1 MEKYRY
7 IRKTV
12 TWNHHRYEVRGKT
25 EQEACDK
32 LADLITTLKQGDL
45 ALAGSN
51 LTVDQWFAQWRD
63 TYKAP
68 SGLTPKSFGLYDEK
82 YRGYI
87 GPAVGHL
94 KLTEVRDLHL
104 QTILNTQA
112 GRSYSH
118 VSKLRMVMQELFRQ
132 ARRSRILLY
141 DPAEGLQLPESVKGT
156 HRPITNQERRHIL
169 ALAQTHPSGLWVL
182 TILYTGLRPGETAAL
197 LWKDIDFA
205 RNEIHVY
212 KAVESGTRAIKAPKT
227 PAGVRDI
234 PMRPELRD
242 RLLAARGA
250 PESPVFPSARGGV
263 RSANSLRRLWNAFA
277 RDLDLRM
284 GAKVRDG
291 EVVQHAIAP
300 DLTPYCLRHTFCTD
314 LQRAGGQGAHGPRQH
329 LRDGQHLYPPGPEGP
344 PLQHGEADPPGP
356 AGRRQAVG
364 GRWHCRER
372 QTCRRRSRRRNEGG
386 VRERSEEK
394 TTPEPVRARGWE
406 RWGTLLG
413 TREITSQSG
422 RRSTR
427 VYHHCR
433 WLQS

>member
-234 PMRPELRD
+234 PMRPELRG

-314 LQRAGGQGAHGPRQH
+314 LQRAGVPINVAKELMGQH

-344 PLQHGEADPPGP
+344 PLQHGKADAPGP

-364 GRWHCRER
+364 GWWHCGER

-386 VRERSEEK
+386 LRERSEEK

-406 RWGTLLG
+406 A
-413 TREITSQSG
+413 
-422 RRSTR
+422 
-427 VYHHCR
+427 HA
-433 WLQS
+433 LQVE

>member
-227 PAGVRDI
+227 PAGVGISPCARSCETASW
-234 PMRPELRD
+234 RP
-242 RLLAARGA
+242 
-250 PESPVFPSARGGV
+250 V
-263 RSANSLRRLWNAFA
+263 
-277 RDLDLRM
+277 
-284 GAKVRDG
+284 
-291 EVVQHAIAP
+291 
-300 DLTPYCLRHTFCTD
+300 
-314 LQRAGGQGAHGPRQH
+314 
-329 LRDGQHLYPPGPEGP
+329 
-344 PLQHGEADPPGP
+344 
-356 AGRRQAVG
+356 GRR
-364 GRWHCRER
+364 
-372 QTCRRRSRRRNEGG
+372 
-386 VRERSEEK
+386 
-394 TTPEPVRARGWE
+394 RARSFPRPGAGSAAPIACGGCGMPLPGTWTCAWGPKSGTE
-406 RWGTLLG
+406 R
-413 TREITSQSG
+413 
-422 RRSTR
+422 
-427 VYHHCR
+427 
-433 WLQS
+433 

>member
-250 PESPVFPSARGGV
+250 PERWSSTPLPRTSPPTACGTPSA
-263 RSANSLRRLWNAFA
+263 
-277 RDLDLRM
+277 
-284 GAKVRDG
+284 
-291 EVVQHAIAP
+291 P
-300 DLTPYCLRHTFCTD
+300 
-314 LQRAGGQGAHGPRQH
+314 
-329 LRDGQHLYPPGPEGP
+329 
-344 PLQHGEADPPGP
+344 
-356 AGRRQAVG
+356 
-364 GRWHCRER
+364 
-372 QTCRRRSRRRNEGG
+372 TC
-386 VRERSEEK
+386 
-394 TTPEPVRARGWE
+394 
-406 RWGTLLG
+406 
-413 TREITSQSG
+413 SG
-422 RRSTR
+422 RGCPSTWPRSSWATPT
-427 VYHHCR
+427 
-433 WLQS
+433 SP

>member
-1 MEKYRY
+1 M
-7 IRKTV
+7 
-12 TWNHHRYEVRGKT
+12 RGKT

-227 PAGVRDI
+227 PAGARDI

-291 EVVQHAIAP
+291 EVIQHAIAP

-314 LQRAGGQGAHGPRQH
+314 LQRAGVPINVAKELMGHANISVTANIYTHRDQKVLHSNMAKLTPRGQRAAAKRLGAGGTAERDK
-329 LRDGQHLYPPGPEGP
+329 LAAGDRDGE
-344 PLQHGEADPPGP
+344 
-356 AGRRQAVG
+356 
-364 GRWHCRER
+364 
-372 QTCRRRSRRRNEGG
+372 TK
-386 VRERSEEK
+386 EE
-394 TTPEPVRARGWE
+394 
-406 RWGTLLG
+406 
-413 TREITSQSG
+413 
-422 RRSTR
+422 
-427 VYHHCR
+427 
-433 WLQS
+433 

>member
-182 TILYTGLRPGETAAL
+182 TILYTGLRPGEPPPS
-197 LWKDIDFA
+197 
-205 RNEIHVY
+205 
-212 KAVESGTRAIKAPKT
+212 SGKTSTLPGMRSTSTRPW
-227 PAGVRDI
+227 R
-234 PMRPELRD
+234 
-242 RLLAARGA
+242 AARG
-250 PESPVFPSARGGV
+250 PSR
-263 RSANSLRRLWNAFA
+263 
-277 RDLDLRM
+277 
-284 GAKVRDG
+284 
-291 EVVQHAIAP
+291 P
-300 DLTPYCLRHTFCTD
+300 
-314 LQRAGGQGAHGPRQH
+314 PRP
-329 LRDGQHLYPPGPEGP
+329 PPGSGISPCARSCETASWRP
-344 PLQHGEADPPGP
+344 V
-356 AGRRQAVG
+356 GRR
-364 GRWHCRER
+364 
-372 QTCRRRSRRRNEGG
+372 
-386 VRERSEEK
+386 
-394 TTPEPVRARGWE
+394 RARSFPRPGAGCAAPTACGGCGTPLPGTWTCAWGPKSGTE
-406 RWGTLLG
+406 R
-413 TREITSQSG
+413 
-422 RRSTR
+422 
-427 VYHHCR
+427 
-433 WLQS
+433 

>member
-141 DPAEGLQLPESVKGT
+141 
-156 HRPITNQERRHIL
+156 
-169 ALAQTHPSGLWVL
+169 
-182 TILYTGLRPGETAAL
+182 
-197 LWKDIDFA
+197 
-205 RNEIHVY
+205 
-212 KAVESGTRAIKAPKT
+212 TRQ
-227 PAGVRDI
+227 
-234 PMRPELRD
+234 
-242 RLLAARGA
+242 RG
-250 PESPVFPSARGGV
+250 SS
-263 RSANSLRRLWNAFA
+263 
-277 RDLDLRM
+277 
-284 GAKVRDG
+284 
-291 EVVQHAIAP
+291 
-300 DLTPYCLRHTFCTD
+300 
-314 LQRAGGQGAHGPRQH
+314 
-329 LRDGQHLYPPGPEGP
+329 
-344 PLQHGEADPPGP
+344 
-356 AGRRQAVG
+356 
-364 GRWHCRER
+364 
-372 QTCRRRSRRRNEGG
+372 CRR
-386 VRERSEEK
+386 
-394 TTPEPVRARGWE
+394 A
-406 RWGTLLG
+406 
-413 TREITSQSG
+413 
-422 RRSTR
+422 
-427 VYHHCR
+427 
-433 WLQS
+433 

>member
-227 PAGVRDI
+227 PAGVSGISPCARSCETASW
-234 PMRPELRD
+234 RPVGR
-242 RLLAARGA
+242 RRARSFPRPGAGCAAPIACGGCGTPLPGTWTCAWGPKSGTEKWSSTPLPRT
-250 PESPVFPSARGGV
+250 SPPTACGTPSARTC
-263 RSANSLRRLWNAFA
+263 S
-277 RDLDLRM
+277 
-284 GAKVRDG
+284 
-291 EVVQHAIAP
+291 
-300 DLTPYCLRHTFCTD
+300 
-314 LQRAGGQGAHGPRQH
+314 GQGCPSTWPRSSW
-329 LRDGQHLYPPGPEGP
+329 
-344 PLQHGEADPPGP
+344 A
-356 AGRRQAVG
+356 
-364 GRWHCRER
+364 
-372 QTCRRRSRRRNEGG
+372 
-386 VRERSEEK
+386 
-394 TTPEPVRARGWE
+394 TP
-406 RWGTLLG
+406 
-413 TREITSQSG
+413 TSP
-422 RRSTR
+422 
-427 VYHHCR
+427 
-433 WLQS
+433 

>member
-132 ARRSRILLY
+132 ARRSRILLH

-205 RNEIHVY
+205 R
-212 KAVESGTRAIKAPKT
+212 
-227 PAGVRDI
+227 
-234 PMRPELRD
+234 
-242 RLLAARGA
+242 
-250 PESPVFPSARGGV
+250 
-263 RSANSLRRLWNAFA
+263 
-277 RDLDLRM
+277 DLDLRM

-314 LQRAGGQGAHGPRQH
+314 LQRAGVPINVAKELMGHANISVTANIYTHRDQKVLHSNMAKLTPRGQRAAAKRLGAGGTAERDK
-329 LRDGQHLYPPGPEGP
+329 LAAGDRDGETK
-344 PLQHGEADPPGP
+344 ED
-356 AGRRQAVG
+356 
-364 GRWHCRER
+364 
-372 QTCRRRSRRRNEGG
+372 
-386 VRERSEEK
+386 
-394 TTPEPVRARGWE
+394 
-406 RWGTLLG
+406 
-413 TREITSQSG
+413 
-422 RRSTR
+422 
-427 VYHHCR
+427 
-433 WLQS
+433 

>member
-314 LQRAGGQGAHGPRQH
+314 LQRAGVPINVAKELMGHANISVTANIYTH
-329 LRDGQHLYPPGPEGP
+329 RDQKVLHSNMAKLTPPGPTS
-344 PLQHGEADPPGP
+344 
-356 AGRRQAVG
+356 RRQAVG
-364 GRWHCRER
+364 GGWHCRER

-406 RWGTLLG
+406 A
-413 TREITSQSG
+413 
-422 RRSTR
+422 
-427 VYHHCR
+427 HA
-433 WLQS
+433 LQVE

>member
-227 PAGVRDI
+227 PSGISPCARSCETASW
-234 PMRPELRD
+234 RP
-242 RLLAARGA
+242 
-250 PESPVFPSARGGV
+250 V
-263 RSANSLRRLWNAFA
+263 
-277 RDLDLRM
+277 
-284 GAKVRDG
+284 
-291 EVVQHAIAP
+291 
-300 DLTPYCLRHTFCTD
+300 
-314 LQRAGGQGAHGPRQH
+314 
-329 LRDGQHLYPPGPEGP
+329 
-344 PLQHGEADPPGP
+344 
-356 AGRRQAVG
+356 GRR
-364 GRWHCRER
+364 
-372 QTCRRRSRRRNEGG
+372 
-386 VRERSEEK
+386 
-394 TTPEPVRARGWE
+394 RARSFPRPGAGSAAPIACGGCGMPLPGTWTCAWGPKSGTE
-406 RWGTLLG
+406 R
-413 TREITSQSG
+413 
-422 RRSTR
+422 
-427 VYHHCR
+427 
-433 WLQS
+433 

>member
-1 MEKYRY
+1 MGKYRY

-291 EVVQHAIAP
+291 EVIQHAIAP

-314 LQRAGGQGAHGPRQH
+314 LQRAGVPINVAKELMGHANISVTANIYTHRDQKVLHSNMAKLTPRGQRAAAKRLGAGGTAERDK
-329 LRDGQHLYPPGPEGP
+329 LAAGDRDGE
-344 PLQHGEADPPGP
+344 
-356 AGRRQAVG
+356 
-364 GRWHCRER
+364 
-372 QTCRRRSRRRNEGG
+372 TK
-386 VRERSEEK
+386 EE
-394 TTPEPVRARGWE
+394 
-406 RWGTLLG
+406 
-413 TREITSQSG
+413 
-422 RRSTR
+422 
-427 VYHHCR
+427 
-433 WLQS
+433 

>member
-1 MEKYRY
+1 M
-7 IRKTV
+7 
-12 TWNHHRYEVRGKT
+12 
-25 EQEACDK
+25 
-32 LADLITTLKQGDL
+32 
-45 ALAGSN
+45 
-51 LTVDQWFAQWRD
+51 DQWFAQWRD

-212 KAVESGTRAIKAPKT
+212 KAVESGTRAIKAPN

-291 EVVQHAIAP
+291 EWSSTP
-300 DLTPYCLRHTFCTD
+300 LPRTSPPYCLRHTS
-314 LQRAGGQGAHGPRQH
+314 AP
-329 LRDGQHLYPPGPEGP
+329 
-344 PLQHGEADPPGP
+344 
-356 AGRRQAVG
+356 
-364 GRWHCRER
+364 
-372 QTCRRRSRRRNEGG
+372 TC
-386 VRERSEEK
+386 
-394 TTPEPVRARGWE
+394 
-406 RWGTLLG
+406 
-413 TREITSQSG
+413 SG
-422 RRSTR
+422 RGCPSTWPRSSWATPT
-427 VYHHCR
+427 
-433 WLQS
+433 SP